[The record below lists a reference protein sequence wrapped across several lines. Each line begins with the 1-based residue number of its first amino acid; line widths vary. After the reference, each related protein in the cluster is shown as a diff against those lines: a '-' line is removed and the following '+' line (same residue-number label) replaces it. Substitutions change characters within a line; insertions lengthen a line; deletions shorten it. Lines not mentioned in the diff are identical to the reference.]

1 MSAEKIVS
9 IDQNPLNLKTSVL
22 TMSKPSGRV
31 DINTLKARVRKIQ
44 EKENK
49 QNLVIFSFFAALIFF
64 TGAIL
69 SL

>member
-49 QNLVIFSFFAALIFF
+49 KNLVIFSFFAALIFF

>member
-9 IDQNPLNLKTSVL
+9 IDQNPLNLKTPEVTVSNL
-22 TMSKPSGRV
+22 SGRV
-31 DINTLKARVRKIQ
+31 DINELIARVRKEK

-49 QNLVIFSFFAALIFF
+49 ANWIIFGLFVVLIFVAG
-64 TGAIL
+64 TIL